1 MKRLLLITF
10 TLAAFAVA
18 CNRGE
23 QAQTATTS
31 PAPAVATDVTPGK
44 QLIVQYGCTVCHVI
58 PGIDGPQGSLG
69 PTLAGIATRPM
80 LSNGTVQNTPAN
92 LARFVQTPQAL
103 NPQSSMPPI
112 GLSDADAEA
121 IAAYLQTLR

>member
-1 MKRLLLITF
+1 MKRLLL
-10 TLAAFAVA
+10 LAAFAVA

-23 QAQTATTS
+23 QPQTATTS
-31 PAPAVATDVTPGK
+31 SAPAVAPNVTQGK
-44 QLIVQYGCTVCHVI
+44 QLIVQYGCNVCHVI
-58 PGIDGPQGSLG
+58 PGTDGPQGSLG